1 MSRIFRTFGWLSGA
15 RALIEKSRDADVLRE
30 TNQRV
35 LHWRVVLV
43 WLRDDEAR
51 EMRMN

>member
-1 MSRIFRTFGWLSGA
+1 MITCGA
-15 RALIEKSRDADVLRE
+15 DREEPDADVLRE

-43 WLRDDEAR
+43 RLQDDEAR